1 MYQNNYIRKNKPNFF
16 LNVCCLFIL
25 LLIIGCSSDETEPFK
40 NAVNVFETKTVF
52 NVDKNDA
59 LKNVKIGKPVNNL
72 NILNSNSNNLT
83 NSFIKYP
90 LNKIWNINT
99 DQSLSDETPFLSEPI
114 YILSNI
120 YLINANG
127 KLIKINSKNGNVVWE
142 KNIFENLDNSLIG
155 PPAISGK
162 YVNDDV
168 TIFLHTGNNEIF
180 SVNGSTG
187 EINWK
192 NIFNLPFRGGL
203 TYFQDRL
210 YVSDYEGTTFSLN
223 SNNGKIVWQKSLG
236 TDYNSIYTKA
246 RPIIAKDK
254 LIIPGTGGSFFVLSL
269 KSGDLE
275 WTENI
280 SSNSQL
286 PKLYHVGDIVANP
299 LYYKNVIYIVSQSGF
314 ISAFDLR
321 TSENIWTLPVGGIE
335 TPTLS
340 DETIFINGNEGN
352 LVAINRIKGEII
364 WHNKYEGR
372 VNVNSYF
379 SNEAIAIYKGPV
391 LSNSKLLLSDHHGT
405 IKIIDSKN
413 GNELNTLSVGKLALA
428 PMVVDRKVFFL
439 RADGDLIAYE

>member
-1 MYQNNYIRKNKPNFF
+1 MNNMHENKTNTFF
-16 LNVCCLFIL
+16 KIYCLLTLF
-25 LLIIGCSSDETEPFK
+25 LINGCSSDEKQTFK
-40 NAVNVFETKTVF
+40 DAVNIFETKNVIV
-52 NVDKNDA
+52 VDKKKA
-59 LKNVKIGKPVNNL
+59 LKNIKLGKIVNNL

-83 NSFIKYP
+83 NPYTKFP

-127 KLIKINSKNGNVVWE
+127 KLIKINSENGNIVW
-142 KNIFENLDNSLIG
+142 KKTIFENLDNSLIG
-155 PPAISGK
+155 PPAISGN
-162 YVNDDV
+162 YINEDV

-180 SVNGSTG
+180 SINGSNG

-192 NIFNLPFRGGL
+192 KTFNLPFRGGL
-203 TYFQDRL
+203 TYYQGKLF
-210 YVSDYEGTTFSLN
+210 VSDYEGTAFSIDG
-223 SNNGKIVWQKSLG
+223 SNGKIIWQKSLG

-254 LIIPGTGGSFFVLSL
+254 LIVPGTGGSFFVLSL
-269 KSGDLE
+269 INGDLE

-280 SSNSQL
+280 SSDSQL

-299 LYYKNVIYIVSQSGF
+299 LYYDSVVYIVSQSGF
-314 ISAFDLR
+314 ISAFDLD
-321 TSENIWTLPVGGIE
+321 TSENIWTLPVGGME
-335 TPTLS
+335 TPILS
-340 DETIFINGNEGN
+340 DEAIFIYGNDGN
-352 LVAINRIKGEII
+352 LVAINRIKGQIL
-364 WHNKYEGR
+364 WHKKYEGR
-372 VNVNSYF
+372 INIDSYF

-391 LSNSKLLLSDHHGT
+391 LANSKLLLSDHHGT

-428 PMVVDRKVFFL
+428 PLVIDKKVFFL